1 MRNEDFFLAMNG
13 IDDGII
19 VDTFKYSK
27 GNHKI
32 VCFQKRLSFAAC
44 ICIILLATAT
54 VTAVAA
60 IHHFWGRGLSGIYR
74 ASDEQQQ
81 TLTEQGQAIVF
92 SESDDYSKYSVMDNG
107 ITISPVAI
115 IADDNQINVALKI
128 SGVSLNQGESP
139 NINVDAVEVTDYAGE
154 NFSYS
159 LGFYDGIIEDDN
171 GNYLY
176 DDGTPVE
183 EGSNGNWIHRYVDA
197 DGNLECQID
206 CYGTSSSDGGISLAG
221 KTLLIELSDF
231 YTVNDTFEEKSLGGR
246 WTLELPIPKVSNA
259 REVSLDEKVSV
270 FDCEVSSV
278 KLSPISAE
286 VRYNV
291 EESILKE
298 WLNHKDSPV
307 PYISGIT
314 MDDGTTIKTNYL
326 GLGYWIEVE
335 NNLAISD
342 IEFNRIIEPEK
353 VKSIELM
360 DINGNITTVNLK

>member
-1 MRNEDFFLAMNG
+1 MRNEDLFFAMNG

-19 VDTFKYSK
+19 VDTFNYSN

-32 VCFQKRLSFAAC
+32 VHLQKRLSFAAC

-54 VTAVAA
+54 VTVAAA
-60 IHHFWGRGLSGIYR
+60 IHHFWGRGLSGIYG

-81 TLTEQGQAIVF
+81 ALTDKGQAIVF
-92 SESDDYSKYSVMDNG
+92 SESDDYSKYAATDNG
-107 ITISPVAI
+107 ITITPVAI
-115 IADDNQINVALKI
+115 IADENQINVSLKI
-128 SGVSLNQGESP
+128 AGVSLDEDESP
-139 NINVDAVEVTDYAGE
+139 NINVDAVEVNDYAGD
-154 NFSYS
+154 NFSFS

-176 DDGTPVE
+176 DDGTPIE
-183 EGSNGNWIHRYVDA
+183 EDSNGNWIHHYVDP

-206 CYGTSSSDGGISLAG
+206 CYGTAPGDSNVSLAG
-221 KTLLIELSDF
+221 KTLSIKLSNF
-231 YTVNDTFEEKSLGGR
+231 YTVNDNFEEKSLGGS
-246 WTLELPIPKVSNA
+246 WTLEVPIPEVSNA
-259 REVSLDEKVSV
+259 REVTLNANLSV
-270 FDCEVSSV
+270 FDCEASSV

-291 EESILKE
+291 EENILNE
-298 WLNHKDSPV
+298 WLAQKDSPV
-307 PYISGIT
+307 PYISGLI

-326 GLGYWIEVE
+326 GLGYWIEPE
-335 NNLAISD
+335 KNLAISD

-360 DINGNITTVNLK
+360 DIYGNTTTINLK

>member
-1 MRNEDFFLAMNG
+1 MRNEDLFLAMNG

-139 NINVDAVEVTDYAGE
+139 NINVDAVEG
-154 NFSYS
+154 
-159 LGFYDGIIEDDN
+159 
-171 GNYLY
+171 
-176 DDGTPVE
+176 
-183 EGSNGNWIHRYVDA
+183 
-197 DGNLECQID
+197 LEI
-206 CYGTSSSDGGISLAG
+206 
-221 KTLLIELSDF
+221 LLIFS
-231 YTVNDTFEEKSLGGR
+231 
-246 WTLELPIPKVSNA
+246 
-259 REVSLDEKVSV
+259 
-270 FDCEVSSV
+270 
-278 KLSPISAE
+278 IS
-286 VRYNV
+286 
-291 EESILKE
+291 
-298 WLNHKDSPV
+298 
-307 PYISGIT
+307 
-314 MDDGTTIKTNYL
+314 
-326 GLGYWIEVE
+326 
-335 NNLAISD
+335 
-342 IEFNRIIEPEK
+342 F
-353 VKSIELM
+353 
-360 DINGNITTVNLK
+360 